1 MMRITPV
8 GYMFDKEQ
16 EVIKNAHLATI
27 PTHNS
32 SEALF
37 YVTNIALMIYY
48 FRVVYSKEDVIK
60 KLNLKVEYI
69 PFTKFNCTCKVTFGN
84 VLYAI
89 FNSNSFEDA
98 IKQIIYMGGDTDTN
112 VAIVGSV
119 AGAIYGVPHDLIETV
134 NKKIP
139 NGFLKILTKSN
150 YNKR

>member
-1 MMRITPV
+1 MRITLV

-48 FRVVYSKEDVIK
+48 FRVGYSKEDVIK

-69 PFTKFNCTCKVTFGN
+69 PFTKFNCICKETFGN

-89 FNSNSFEDA
+89 FNSNSFDDA
-98 IKQIIYMGGDTDTN
+98 IKQIIYMGGDTNTN
-112 VAIVGSV
+112 AEIVGSV

-134 NKKIP
+134 NKK
-139 NGFLKILTKSN
+139 NSQWVCKNLNKI
-150 YNKR
+150 